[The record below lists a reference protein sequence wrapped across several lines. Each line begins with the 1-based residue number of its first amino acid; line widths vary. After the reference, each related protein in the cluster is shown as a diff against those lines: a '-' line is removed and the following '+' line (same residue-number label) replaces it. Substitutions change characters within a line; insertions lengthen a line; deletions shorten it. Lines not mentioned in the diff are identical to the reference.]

1 MLNINW
7 LQSMNLF
14 LLVAGGLS
22 GFAALAHLGC
32 IIFGA
37 AWYRFFGASE
47 HMATLTEQGKLA
59 P

>member
-1 MLNINW
+1 
-7 LQSMNLF
+7 MNLF